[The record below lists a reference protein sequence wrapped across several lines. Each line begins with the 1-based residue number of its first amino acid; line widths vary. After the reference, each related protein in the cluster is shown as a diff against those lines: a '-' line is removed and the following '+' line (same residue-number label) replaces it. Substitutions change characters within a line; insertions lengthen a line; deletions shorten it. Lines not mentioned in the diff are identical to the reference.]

1 MREFLEKVYFENTVE
16 SYLMVLA
23 AILFVIIFKKI
34 LSRYIASLLYHLI
47 KRTWKTL
54 EQKQFVELI
63 VNPLSSFIIIT
74 VSIIAIDKLNFPAAW
89 NINIYHRPVENLLNK
104 LGYII
109 IIVAFIRFVVSLVHF
124 ISLLLQ
130 QASDATDK
138 AHNQLIIFFRDFFKA
153 IAYITGV
160 LLLLKI
166 VLNVNIGAFV
176 AGLGIA
182 GAALA
187 LAAKESIENII
198 ASFIIFLDKPFFT
211 GDTVKVNSFS
221 GKVERIGLR
230 STRIRTNEKT
240 LITVPNKQM
249 VDSVVDN
256 LSFRSFRRAE
266 IKLEFT
272 QKTSADILQKF
283 MSHAKEILANKKE
296 LLSSYSVLAT
306 DLAKSGITVTTEF
319 FATPIPL
326 DDFNK
331 IKEGIMIEMMSL
343 VQNSNIE
350 LATAQSNIT
359 IVNPDPGEDTPSKSS
374 SII

>member
-1 MREFLEKVYFENTVE
+1 MMEFLNRMYFDNTVK

-23 AILFVIIFKKI
+23 VIFFVLVFKRL
-34 LSRYIASLLYHLI
+34 LSKYVASLIYHMI
-47 KRTWKTL
+47 KRTWKTI

-63 VNPLSSFIIIT
+63 IKPLGNFLVIT
-74 VSIIAIDKLNFPAAW
+74 VAVVAVDKLNFPAAW
-89 NINIYHRPVENLLNK
+89 NINIYHRPLEILLNK
-104 LGYII
+104 IGYII
-109 IIVAFIRFVVSLVHF
+109 VIVAFVKLVVSLVHF
-124 ISLLLQ
+124 ISLILQ
-130 QASDATDK
+130 QSSSVDK
-138 AHNQLIIFFRDFFKA
+138 EHNQLIIFFRDFFKV
-153 IAYITGV
+153 IAYIAGF

-187 LAAKESIENII
+187 LAGKESIENII

-211 GDTVKVNSFS
+211 GDTVKVNAFS

-230 STRIRTNEKT
+230 STRIRTNDKT

-266 IKLEFT
+266 IKLEFSS
-272 QKTSADILQKF
+272 KTTHDILSKTTEAF
-283 MSHAKEILANKKE
+283 RNILTERKEQ
-296 LLSSYSVLAT
+296 LSSSSVLVT
-306 DLAKSGITVTTEF
+306 DFTKSGVTVTVEF

-331 IKEGIMIEMMSL
+331 IKEGILIEMLGL
-343 VQNSNIE
+343 VQHSGIE
-350 LATAQSNIT
+350 LATSQSNIT
-359 IVNPDPGEDTPSKSS
+359 IFNSDPGDDAPSKSG
-374 SII
+374 II

>member
-1 MREFLEKVYFENTVE
+1 MMEFLNRIYFDNTVK

-23 AILFVIIFKKI
+23 VIFFVLAFKRL
-34 LSRYIASLLYHLI
+34 LSKYVASLIYHMI
-47 KRTWKTL
+47 KRTWKTI

-63 VNPLSSFIIIT
+63 VKPLGNFLVIT
-74 VSIIAIDKLNFPAAW
+74 VAVVAIDKLNFPAAW
-89 NINIYHRPVENLLNK
+89 NINIYHRPLEILLNK
-104 LGYII
+104 IGYII
-109 IIVAFIRFVVSLVHF
+109 VIVAFVKLVVSLVHF
-124 ISLLLQ
+124 ISLILQ
-130 QASDATDK
+130 QSSSVDK
-138 AHNQLIIFFRDFFKA
+138 EHNQLIIFFRDFFKV
-153 IAYITGV
+153 IAYIAGF

-187 LAAKESIENII
+187 LAGKESIENII

-211 GDTVKVNSFS
+211 GDTVKVNAFS

-230 STRIRTNEKT
+230 STRIRTNDKT

-266 IKLEFT
+266 IKLEFSPKTT
-272 QKTSADILQKF
+272 QNILSTTTEAFRKILTER
-283 MSHAKEILANKKE
+283 KEQ
-296 LLSSYSVLAT
+296 LSSSSVLVT
-306 DLAKSGITVTTEF
+306 DFTKSGVTVTVEF

-331 IKEGIMIEMMSL
+331 IKEGILIEMMGL
-343 VQNSNIE
+343 VQHSGIE
-350 LATAQSNIT
+350 LATSQSNIT
-359 IVNPDPGEDTPSKSS
+359 IFNSDPGDDAPSKSS
-374 SII
+374 II

>member
-1 MREFLEKVYFENTVE
+1 MDFLNKIYFDNTIE
-16 SYLMVLA
+16 SYGIVLA
-23 AILFVIIFKKI
+23 TILFVLIFKKI
-34 LSRYIASLLYHLI
+34 LSRYIASLLYLLI

-54 EQKQFVELI
+54 EQKQFVDLI
-63 VNPLSSFIIIT
+63 VNPLSSFIVIT
-74 VSIIAIDKLNFPAAW
+74 VSIIAIDKLNFPTAW
-89 NINIYHRPVENLLNK
+89 NINIYHRPLEILLNK
-104 LGYII
+104 IGYVI
-109 IIVAFIRFVVSLVHF
+109 IIVAFVKFVVSLVHF
-124 ISLLLQ
+124 VSLMLQ
-130 QASDATDK
+130 QAGTGIDK
-138 AHNQLIIFFRDFFKA
+138 EHNQLIIFFRDFFKA

-166 VLNVNIGAFV
+166 VMNVNIGAFV

-272 QKTSADILQKF
+272 QKTSAETLQKF
-283 MSHAKEILANKKE
+283 IADVKALLAHRKDILT
-296 LLSSYSVLAT
+296 SYSVLAT
-306 DLAKSGITVTTEF
+306 DLSKSGITVTTEF

-343 VQNSNIE
+343 VQSSAIE

-359 IVNPDPGEDTPSKSS
+359 IVNTDPGDDSPSRSS

>member
-1 MREFLEKVYFENTVE
+1 MEFLNRMYFDNTVK

-23 AILFVIIFKKI
+23 VIFFVLAFKRL
-34 LSRYIASLLYHLI
+34 LSKYVASLIYHMI
-47 KRTWKTL
+47 KRTWKTI

-63 VNPLSSFIIIT
+63 VKPLGNFLVIT
-74 VSIIAIDKLNFPAAW
+74 VAVVAIDKLNFPAAW
-89 NINIYHRPVENLLNK
+89 NINIYHRPLEILLNK
-104 LGYII
+104 IGYII
-109 IIVAFIRFVVSLVHF
+109 VIVAFVKLVVSLVHF
-124 ISLLLQ
+124 ISLILQ
-130 QASDATDK
+130 QSSSVDK
-138 AHNQLIIFFRDFFKA
+138 EHNQLIIFFRDFFKV
-153 IAYITGV
+153 IAYIAGF

-187 LAAKESIENII
+187 LAGKESIENII

-211 GDTVKVNSFS
+211 GDTVKVNAFS

-230 STRIRTNEKT
+230 STRIRTNDKT

-266 IKLEFT
+266 IKLEFSP
-272 QKTSADILQKF
+272 KTTHDILNKTTEAF
-283 MSHAKEILANKKE
+283 RKILTERKEQ
-296 LLSSYSVLAT
+296 LSSSSVLVT
-306 DLAKSGITVTTEF
+306 DFTKSGVTVTVEF

-331 IKEGIMIEMMSL
+331 IKEGILIEMMGL
-343 VQNSNIE
+343 VQHSGIE
-350 LATAQSNIT
+350 LATSQSNIT
-359 IVNPDPGEDTPSKSS
+359 IFNSDPGDDAPSKSG
-374 SII
+374 II

>member
-1 MREFLEKVYFENTVE
+1 MMEFLNRMYFDNTVK

-23 AILFVIIFKKI
+23 VIFFVLAFKRL
-34 LSRYIASLLYHLI
+34 LSKYVASLIYHMI
-47 KRTWKTL
+47 KRTWKTI

-63 VNPLSSFIIIT
+63 VKPLGNFLVIT
-74 VSIIAIDKLNFPAAW
+74 VAVVAIDKLNFPAAW
-89 NINIYHRPVENLLNK
+89 NINIYHRPLEILLNK
-104 LGYII
+104 IGYII
-109 IIVAFIRFVVSLVHF
+109 VIVAFVKLVVSLVHF
-124 ISLLLQ
+124 ISLILQ
-130 QASDATDK
+130 QSSSVDK
-138 AHNQLIIFFRDFFKA
+138 EHNQLIIFFRDFFKV
-153 IAYITGV
+153 IAYIAGF

-187 LAAKESIENII
+187 LAGKESIENII

-211 GDTVKVNSFS
+211 GDTVKVNAFS

-230 STRIRTNEKT
+230 STRIRTNDKT

-266 IKLEFT
+266 IKLEFSP
-272 QKTSADILQKF
+272 KTTHDILSKTTEAF
-283 MSHAKEILANKKE
+283 RKILTERKEQ
-296 LLSSYSVLAT
+296 LSSSSVLVT
-306 DLAKSGITVTTEF
+306 DFTKSGVTVTVEF

-331 IKEGIMIEMMSL
+331 IKEGILIEMMGL
-343 VQNSNIE
+343 VQHSGIE
-350 LATAQSNIT
+350 LATSQSNIT
-359 IVNPDPGEDTPSKSS
+359 IFNSDPGDDAPSKSG
-374 SII
+374 II

>member
-1 MREFLEKVYFENTVE
+1 MDFLNNLYFDNTVR
-16 SYLMVLA
+16 SYLLVLA
-23 AILFVIIFKKI
+23 TILFVLIFKRI
-34 LSRYIASLLYHLI
+34 LSRYIASLIYHLI
-47 KRTWKTL
+47 RRQWKQV
-54 EQKQFVELI
+54 ERKQFVDLI
-63 VNPLSSFIIIT
+63 VNPLSTFIVIT
-74 VSIIAIDKLNFPAAW
+74 VSLIAIDKLNFPAAW
-89 NINIYHRPVENLLNK
+89 NIKVYHRPLGILINK

-109 IIVAFIRFVVSLVHF
+109 IIVAFVKLVISIIHF
-124 ISLLLQ
+124 ISLILQ
-130 QASDATDK
+130 QSSTVDK
-138 AHNQLIIFFRDFFKA
+138 EHNQLIIFFRDFFKVIIY
-153 IAYITGV
+153 IAGV
-160 LLLLKI
+160 LLFLKLVMNI
-166 VLNVNIGAFV
+166 NIGAFV

-211 GDTVKVNSFS
+211 GDTVKVNAFS

-266 IKLEFT
+266 VKLELSLQTTGEKLSKFT
-272 QKTSADILQKF
+272 KDATSILKDRDQQ
-283 MSHAKEILANKKE
+283 
-296 LLSSYSVLAT
+296 LSSFSVLIT
-306 DLAKSGITVTTEF
+306 DYTKSGVTVTTEF
-319 FATPIPL
+319 FTAPIPL

-331 IKEGIMIEMMSL
+331 IKQGIL
-343 VQNSNIE
+343 IE
-350 LATAQSNIT
+350 LMNIVQQSDIQLATSQSNIT
-359 IVNPDPGEDTPSKSS
+359 IVHSPDAGDDTPSKSG